1 MKRRLGYKGYVLEA
15 RAHELRDGGFSAEF
29 SVEEHD
35 ARGVTETQ
43 FYVPN
48 TFATQESAIE
58 AAIQAG
64 EQKIDRLTRVLS
76 GGQSLQMAEALHASQ
91 STLTLDLRMLAADTA
106 YINATHN
113 PFQTPEECIV
123 WLTDSQPSC

>member
-35 ARGVTETQ
+35 ASGVTETE

-48 TFATQESAIE
+48 TFATQEAAIE
-58 AAIQAG
+58 AAIQTG
-64 EQKIDRLTRVLS
+64 QLKIDASFELGPIAAS
-76 GGQSLQMAEALHASQ
+76 G
-91 STLTLDLRMLAADTA
+91 
-106 YINATHN
+106 
-113 PFQTPEECIV
+113 
-123 WLTDSQPSC
+123 